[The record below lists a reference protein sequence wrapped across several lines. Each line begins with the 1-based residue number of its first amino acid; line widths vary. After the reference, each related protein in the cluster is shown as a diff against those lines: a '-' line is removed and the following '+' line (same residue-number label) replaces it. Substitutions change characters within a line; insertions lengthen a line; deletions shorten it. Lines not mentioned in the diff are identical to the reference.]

1 MLTYA
6 DATRTSISDALAARK
21 AEQDRLIAERKA
33 AQEAKKAEQQVC

>member
-6 DATRTSISDALAARK
+6 DTTRTSISDALAARK